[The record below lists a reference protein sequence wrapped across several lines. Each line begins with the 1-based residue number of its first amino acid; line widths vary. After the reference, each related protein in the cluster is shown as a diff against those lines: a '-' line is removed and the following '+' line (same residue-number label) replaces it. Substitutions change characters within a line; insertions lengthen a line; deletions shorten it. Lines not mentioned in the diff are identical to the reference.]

1 MAGTLVSLL
10 PNFSNPVAGEA
21 SGIGLLR
28 AVKVVPEANPVPQQP
43 VVDRQAELIR
53 LAETR
58 ARAEEREAA
67 RKELEDAIAAEKVR
81 YLEDL
86 NDQRTIWVEQQA
98 LQLSV
103 QISAAVDRLE
113 ANISERVA
121 NTIRPFV
128 SEAFRQQS
136 LAEFKDVLETLL
148 SGRDVGLL
156 KISGPEDLLSVMK
169 SHLERYGSSIEFL
182 PSEHVEMS
190 VIAQDTLVQTQ
201 LNSWSV
207 RLAQALE
214 S

>member
-10 PNFSNPVAGEA
+10 PDFSNPVAGEA
-21 SGIGLLR
+21 SGNGLLR
-28 AVKVVPEANPVPQQP
+28 AVKVVPETNPVPQQP

-53 LAETR
+53 LAEAR
-58 ARAEEREAA
+58 VRAEEREAA

-148 SGRDVGLL
+148 SGRDAGLL

-182 PSEHVEMS
+182 PSELVEMS

-214 S
+214 G

>member
-58 ARAEEREAA
+58 ARAEEREAV
-67 RKELEDAIAAEKVR
+67 RKELEDAVAAEKVR

-98 LQLSV
+98 LQLSA

-121 NTIRPFV
+121 NTLRPFV

-148 SGRDVGLL
+148 SSRGAGLL
-156 KISGPEDLLSVMK
+156 RISGPEDLLSVMK

-182 PSEHVEMS
+182 PSEHVELS